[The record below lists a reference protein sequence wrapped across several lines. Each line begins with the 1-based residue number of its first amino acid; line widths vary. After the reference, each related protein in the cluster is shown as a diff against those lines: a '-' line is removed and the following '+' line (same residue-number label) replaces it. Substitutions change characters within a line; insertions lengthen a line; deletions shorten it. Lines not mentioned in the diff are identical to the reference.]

1 MSSSLPDLIR
11 QERISRREL
20 SRQKLIADRNSR
32 LQKLVVAIPRLGE
45 IQDAFAQIALDLGR
59 LALGEKGCLGRS
71 VVELQTLS
79 NSLQEERRRL
89 LAANHI
95 PPEYLE
101 IWWECPKCQDTGY
114 VGTEKC
120 QCLVQAEIDTLYH
133 RSGLPAALLEET
145 FDRFD
150 ATLYPEE
157 VRDHMLGVRDACL
170 GFADRVSRGLST
182 DGLLILGDVGRGKT
196 FLCSAVANRILQAG
210 RTCIYLTFANLLDLI
225 RKARFEDSA
234 EGRLNLDLLETVDLL
249 ILDDLGAEKP
259 SDFVMQELF
268 KIVNGRVNARLPMV
282 ISTNLFLKEL
292 EETYDFR
299 VVSRIIGASQLLKV
313 EGEDIRLL
321 KKRLAAERA
330 ATRPAAGPAAAPAA
344 GPRGH
349 RVRRQQD

>member
-1 MSSSLPDLIR
+1 MISSLQDSIR

-32 LQKLVVAIPRLGE
+32 LLKLVVAIPRLGE
-45 IQDAFAQIALDLGR
+45 IQDTFAQIALDLGR
-59 LALGEKGCLGRS
+59 LTLGEKGRLGHS
-71 VVELQTLS
+71 VTELQALS
-79 NSLQEERRRL
+79 KQLQEERQRL

-101 IWWECPKCQDTGY
+101 VWWNCPKCQDTGY

-120 QCLVQAEIDTLYH
+120 QCLIQQEIDALYH
-133 RSGLPAALLEET
+133 RSGLPPALLEET
-145 FDRFD
+145 FERFD
-150 ATLYPEE
+150 PTVFPEH

-170 GFADRVSRGLST
+170 QFADRVAKGIPT

-196 FLCSAVANRILQAG
+196 FLCSAVANRILQSG

-225 RKARFEDSA
+225 REARFEDSA
-234 EGRLNLDLLETVDLL
+234 EGRVNLDLLETVDLL

-259 SDFVMQELF
+259 SEFVMQELF
-268 KIVNGRVNARLPMV
+268 KIVNGRVNAGLPMV
-282 ISTNLFLKEL
+282 ISTNLVMKEL

-299 VVSRIIGASQLLKV
+299 VVSRIIGASQYLKV

-321 KKRLAAERA
+321 KKRLAAERTVPQP
-330 ATRPAAGPAAAPAA
+330 TRKRA
-344 GPRGH
+344 H
-349 RVRRQQD
+349 